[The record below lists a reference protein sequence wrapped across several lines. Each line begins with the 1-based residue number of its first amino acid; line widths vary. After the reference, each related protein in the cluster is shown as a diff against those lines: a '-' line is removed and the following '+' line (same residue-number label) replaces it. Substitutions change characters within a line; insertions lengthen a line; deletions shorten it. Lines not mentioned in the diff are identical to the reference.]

1 MISFNPVSERKSEE
15 DAQQQQRRAYATS
28 TTKLAHAWGK
38 LLPTLVLA
46 HSTPG
51 WMFSVYLVLSSLR
64 KPDKWY

>member
-1 MISFNPVSERKSEE
+1 MISFNPVSERKSE
-15 DAQQQQRRAYATS
+15 DAEAPRAYATS

-46 HSTPG
+46 YPTPG

-64 KPDKWY
+64 KPDTSTLY